1 MPPLRSL
8 ALAAL
13 VLVACQGA
21 GALLARLAPLPI
33 AGPVLGLLLA
43 VALLHRRRDRLG
55 ALPAVADG
63 LHRQLPLFFVPAGT
77 AVVAWL
83 PTLGR
88 EWRPIAVALV
98 VSTLVGLV
106 VTALVMQRL
115 SAATT
120 DERGDPAAAPRA

>member
-1 MPPLRSL
+1 VPPPRSL
-8 ALAAL
+8 AVAAL

-21 GALLARLAPLPI
+21 GALLARIAPLPI
-33 AGPVLGLLLA
+33 AGPVLGLLVA
-43 VALLHRRRDRLG
+43 VALLLPRRDRLG
-55 ALPAVADG
+55 ALPDVADG

-115 SAATT
+115 SAPMTE
-120 DERGDPAAAPRA
+120 ERGDPAATPRA

>member
-1 MPPLRSL
+1 VPPPRSL
-8 ALAAL
+8 AAAAL

-33 AGPVLGLLLA
+33 AGPVLGLLVA
-43 VALLHRRRDRLG
+43 VALLLPRRDRLG

-88 EWRPIAVALV
+88 DWRPIAIALV
-98 VSTLVGLV
+98 VSTLVGVV

-115 SAATT
+115 ATPT
-120 DERGDPAAAPRA
+120 DDDRGGPTAAPPA